1 MSVPHTESSMRVR
14 VTTKEMR
21 RRGEREDAGE
31 KEEESGGGRIG
42 DGDLPIP
49 VLGREAKIRTNNSR
63 TAGATYSDPQNKI
76 KGEEED
82 HKLSHQ
88 GP

>member
-21 RRGEREDAGE
+21 RRGQREDAGE

-49 VLGREAKIRTNNSR
+49 VLGREAKIRTNKFKDSR
-63 TAGATYSDPQNKI
+63 GHILRSSK
-76 KGEEED
+76 
-82 HKLSHQ
+82 
-88 GP
+88 